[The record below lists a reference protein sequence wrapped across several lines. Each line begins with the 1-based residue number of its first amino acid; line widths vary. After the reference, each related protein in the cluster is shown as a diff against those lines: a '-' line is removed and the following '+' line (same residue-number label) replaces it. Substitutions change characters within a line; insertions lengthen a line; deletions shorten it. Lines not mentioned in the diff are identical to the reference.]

1 MATYFSNTK
10 ERVLQYADYK
20 GIAKEKFFEK
30 IGVTYGNFKGKAKL
44 KALSSDTVA
53 TIVALFPDINL
64 EWLITGKGEM
74 IKKNEPPPVVD
85 SEELCKLKEENS
97 RLKDKVIQLLEENTR
112 LKDEA
117 ATKSN
122 KHTSVRPTPGKL
134 TS

>member
-53 TIVALFPDINL
+53 TIVAIFPDINL

-74 IKKNEPPPVVD
+74 IKKEQPPPAAD
-85 SEELCKLKEENS
+85 SDIRVLEKEIIALQKKIIQLQEENV
-97 RLKDKVIQLLEENTR
+97 RLNAEL
-112 LKDEA
+112 

-122 KHTSVRPTPGKL
+122 KHTTPRPTPGKL
-134 TS
+134 IK